1 MNQALISIQKL
12 TRHYHMGSETVKA
25 LDGVDLDI
33 QAGEFVMIIGSSGS
47 GKSTLMHLLGLL
59 DTPDSGE
66 LKIHG
71 QDVAQLE
78 DEALSAF
85 RNQTVGFV
93 FQQFNLLPHLSI
105 TENISLPLAY
115 SGGEP
120 EENREKAAVYADK
133 MGLGKRLHHK
143 PTELSGGQNQRV
155 AISRALVNSPDI
167 LMADE
172 PTGALDSKTG
182 REIMDILYQLN
193 REGKTIIMVTH
204 DRDLAETGTR
214 KITMRDGKIID
225 DTGHS
230 DLAPT
235 QAKALPSKR
244 DHGISISQLIS
255 TGVREGLL
263 PHKLR
268 SFLTMLGIIIGVSSV
283 ICMSSFSMGSKK
295 KQADQIR
302 ALGSN
307 QIKIQYKQLKNED
320 LYESRISGSRG
331 LTFEEYKTLSPLP
344 QITASA
350 ALRESPM
357 ISLFK
362 GQKIN
367 SRTRAIHGD
376 FFKVNNL
383 QLALGRKFDPLDSQ
397 AASRVCIIGHKV
409 AQSLETDPIGKT
421 LHLGGNPY
429 SIVGVLQNQS
439 VDLKGLEA
447 TGLRDSNSDILIP
460 LSTALARTA
469 QKEMRSE
476 LDEIQLQVK
485 NESQLFDT
493 GITVRKAIQSLHN
506 GVQDF
511 DLVIPLD
518 LLRQKEAAGKLLDIL
533 TVIISSISMVV
544 GGIGIMNIMLA
555 SVRERIREIGI
566 RRATGASKSNIL
578 MQFLAESVILSASGG
593 VLGIIFSFIIVFIT
607 CRAFEIPV
615 VFSIPLL
622 IISFTASMATGLVF
636 GLYPARNAA
645 NLNPVEA
652 LRSE

>member
-1 MNQALISIQKL
+1 MNKALISVSKL

-25 LDGVDLDI
+25 LDGVDLEI

-71 QDVAQLE
+71 QNVAQMQ

-93 FQQFNLLPHLSI
+93 FQQFNLLPHLTI

-120 EENREKAAVYADK
+120 EDNQKTAAIYAEK
-133 MGLGKRLHHK
+133 MGLGQRLHHK

-172 PTGALDSKTG
+172 PTGALDTKTG
-182 REIMDILYQLN
+182 REIMDILYSLN

-214 KITMRDGKIID
+214 KITMRDGEIID

-230 DLAPT
+230 QLT
-235 QAKALPSKR
+235 EVTTGELPSKR
-244 DHGISISQLIS
+244 DHGISINQLIA

-307 QIKIQYKQLKNED
+307 QIKIRYKQLKNSE
-320 LYESRISGSRG
+320 LYASRIAGSRG
-331 LTFEEYKTLSPLP
+331 LSFDEYLSLREMKDLS
-344 QITASA
+344 ASA
-350 ALRESPM
+350 ALRETPM
-357 ISLFK
+357 TALYK
-362 GQKIN
+362 GDKVPA
-367 SRTRAIHGD
+367 RVRAIHGD
-376 FFKVNNL
+376 FFRVNNL
-383 QLALGRKFDPLDSQ
+383 NLAQGRYFDPIDNQ
-397 AASRVCIIGHKV
+397 TAARVCLLGSSIADKLQG
-409 AQSLETDPIGKT
+409 DPIGQT
-421 LHLGGNPY
+421 INLGGSPY
-429 SIVGVLQNQS
+429 QVIGLLQNQS

-447 TGLRDSNSDILIP
+447 TGLRDSNKDILIP

-476 LDEIQLQVK
+476 LDEIQLQVSDEDK
-485 NESQLFDT
+485 LFDT
-493 GITVRKAIQSLHN
+493 GILVRKSIQGLHN

-511 DLVIPLD
+511 DIIIPLD
-518 LLRQKEAAGKLLDIL
+518 LLKQKEEAGKLLDIL

-566 RRATGASKSNIL
+566 RRATGASKNNIL
-578 MQFLAESVILSASGG
+578 MQFLAESIILSASGG
-593 VLGIIFSFIIVFIT
+593 VLGIAFSFLIVFVT
-607 CRAFEIPV
+607 CNAVEIPI
-615 VFSIPLL
+615 VFSVPLL
-622 IISFTASMATGLVF
+622 IISFSASMATGLIF
-636 GLYPARNAA
+636 GLYPAKNAA